1 MRRATV
7 ISVALALSLALAA
20 PAPAGAAGPTGSTTL
35 TVAAGV
41 ARALGER
48 GVAVK
53 GVRGADTVGRQT
65 RFQIDG
71 GAIETDGARLFN
83 EGGLRF
89 AAGSGG
95 NRRTV
100 TLSSL
105 QVQLGPRSTVGG
117 KLNGTRPR
125 PLFTLRTPRG
135 GPTIDPGNGVAQLH
149 GAKIVWR
156 RSALAAVRRLL
167 DAHLP
172 RGVLGSLRVGAAVVL
187 DRTPQAGQLGDEP
200 PRLARPASAV
210 DVTTASL
217 TWHVRDSWI
226 RYANSEVPPETLEE
240 ASAGAPVEESSHPCP
255 DRPASTNPTL
265 VYSYSFPFAEGWY
278 DAASGTAALYGS
290 GGVRFRYP
298 SHGIDL
304 TARNPEVEINGA
316 ASRAIFRLRGEGEL
330 AYPDRRA
337 AILALATGSAPTE
350 GPTGAFGFG
359 APIRGSLTG
368 DGQAVFAG
376 FYTPPNNAFGCFSVS
391 FTTG

>member
-7 ISVALALSLALAA
+7 ISVALGLSLALAA
-20 PAPAGAAGPTGSTTL
+20 PAPAGAAEPTGSTML

-41 ARALGER
+41 AHALDER
-48 GVAVK
+48 GIAVR

-71 GAIETDGARLFN
+71 GVIETGGASLLN

-89 AAGSGG
+89 AAESGAK
-95 NRRTV
+95 RRTV

-105 QVQLGPRSTVGG
+105 QVHLGQRSSVAG
-117 KLNGTRPR
+117 KLNGNEPR
-125 PLFTLRTPRG
+125 PLFALRAPRG
-135 GPTIDPGNGVAQLH
+135 GPSIDPGNGTAQLH
-149 GAKIVWR
+149 GAKLVWR
-156 RSALAAVRRLL
+156 RSALAAIRRQLG
-167 DAHLP
+167 AHVP
-172 RGVLGSLRVGAAVVL
+172 RGILGTLRTGAATVL
-187 DRTPQAGQLGDEP
+187 DRTPQQGQLSDEP

-210 DVTTASL
+210 NVTTASL

-226 RYANSEVPPETLEE
+226 RYANSEIPPETMEG
-240 ASAGAPVEESSHPCP
+240 ASAGAPIEESTHPCP

-278 DAASGTAALYGS
+278 DAASGTAALYGQ

-298 SHGIDL
+298 GHGIDL
-304 TARNPEVEINGA
+304 TARNPEIEINGA

-330 AYPDRRA
+330 AYPDKRA
-337 AILALATGSAPTE
+337 AILSLALGAAPAE
-350 GPTGAFGFG
+350 GPAGSFAFG
-359 APIRGSLTG
+359 APVRASLTA